1 MIFSCRYYNENGNEI
16 KTLQFSPGGSYQGS
30 KGEGSFDMKGNRVTK
45 LGTNM

>member
-1 MIFSCRYYNENGNEI
+1 M
-16 KTLQFSPGGSYQGS
+16 PGGSYQAS